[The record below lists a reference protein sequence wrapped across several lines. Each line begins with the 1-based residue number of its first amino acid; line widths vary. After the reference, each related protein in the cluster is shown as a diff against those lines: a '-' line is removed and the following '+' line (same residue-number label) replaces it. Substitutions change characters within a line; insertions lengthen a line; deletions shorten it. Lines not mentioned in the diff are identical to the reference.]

1 MRCGQVLK
9 ALFRKGFAAMGYAAH
24 AIEANQRRSCRPK
37 PSLRPSIWFAS
48 TRCCNGHRLDSRPGP
63 NVLGLLLHVCDR
75 SWLHDVQTKFPSR
88 VFHTPVRT
96 REVDKT
102 LMMCYS
108 LKEENTRVMEST
120 LLKLRFGK
128 TAETLITP
136 DDVPG
141 RGIRGFFCPL
151 SSWRSRQSVPT

>member
-88 VFHTPVRT
+88 VFHTPLKNDALDDILLVCKQKQKSWT
-96 REVDKT
+96 RPF
-102 LMMCYS
+102 
-108 LKEENTRVMEST
+108 N
-120 LLKLRFGK
+120 F
-128 TAETLITP
+128 AP
-136 DDVPG
+136 
-141 RGIRGFFCPL
+141 
-151 SSWRSRQSVPT
+151 